1 MANVFTNGLAR
12 DVGTS
17 PATIYTTPASKKSIV
32 IELDVCNKINA
43 AIQVDAYITSSG
55 SDFYLVKSA
64 PVPAGGTLQ
73 LISGQKI
80 VLKANE
86 ILKVVSNTATSVD
99 VVASVLEDV

>member
-43 AIQVDAYITSSG
+43 AICFNY
-55 SDFYLVKSA
+55 F
-64 PVPAGGTLQ
+64 
-73 LISGQKI
+73 
-80 VLKANE
+80 
-86 ILKVVSNTATSVD
+86 
-99 VVASVLEDV
+99 